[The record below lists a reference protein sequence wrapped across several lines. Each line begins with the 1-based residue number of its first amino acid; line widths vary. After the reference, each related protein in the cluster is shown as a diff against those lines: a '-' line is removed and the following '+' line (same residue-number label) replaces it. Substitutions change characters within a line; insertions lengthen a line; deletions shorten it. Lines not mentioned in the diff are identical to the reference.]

1 MQIPTLP
8 FNAFGTM
15 ALARSEFETNSGSSQ
30 VFWLLKVRFLT
41 LELLYNAMQAMVAL
55 QCKQCAKGN
64 LRISDLHIP
73 CQLLQQPHVMCIVQA
88 LAAVELPCHGL

>member
-55 QCKQCAKGN
+55 QCKQCAKGK
-64 LRISDLHIP
+64 ISGFQTCTYLVS
-73 CQLLQQPHVMCIVQA
+73 CCSNRTSCA
-88 LAAVELPCHGL
+88 